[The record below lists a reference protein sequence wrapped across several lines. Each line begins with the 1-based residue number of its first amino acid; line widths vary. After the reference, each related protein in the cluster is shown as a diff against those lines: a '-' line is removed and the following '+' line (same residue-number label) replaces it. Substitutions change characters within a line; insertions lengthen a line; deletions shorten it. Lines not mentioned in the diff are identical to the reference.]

1 MSNKNKQQNRPRI
14 VGGEHNE
21 NLKKREENAAK
32 LTFETKMIQPV
43 CLLLIQST
51 IMTII
56 SVCDLVIPSFQKY
69 FSLSQCGQLLE
80 FS

>member
-1 MSNKNKQQNRPRI
+1 
-14 VGGEHNE
+14 
-21 NLKKREENAAK
+21 
-32 LTFETKMIQPV
+32 
-43 CLLLIQST
+43 
-51 IMTII
+51 MTII

>member
-1 MSNKNKQQNRPRI
+1 M
-14 VGGEHNE
+14 
-21 NLKKREENAAK
+21 
-32 LTFETKMIQPV
+32 TFETKMIQPV

-80 FS
+80 FSRYNDKLTGSKHKKSDQFVLISIASR